1 MEIQGL
7 PAHPLLVHGPVVLIP
22 LMALL
27 GIAMIIRP
35 AWRITL
41 GPWVV
46 LLGVVMFAMTFLAAH
61 TGEELQANVAS
72 TQMIKDHAQQG
83 GALRP
88 IALALLVAI
97 FLLVAPAWSIA
108 RGGRGPL
115 ATLGRSPLWNIVSI
129 VLVVLTGVLATYWV
143 IQTGHSGA
151 TAVWHKVHI
160 TKSGG

>member
-7 PAHPLLVHGPVVLIP
+7 PAHPLRANGPIVLIP
-22 LMALL
+22 LVALL

-46 LLGVVMFAMTFLAAH
+46 LLGFAMFAMTFFAVQ
-61 TGEELQANVAS
+61 TGEELQANVNS
-72 TQMIKDHAQQG
+72 TQLIKDG
-83 GALRP
+83 SEMDDALRP

-97 FLLVAPAWSIA
+97 FLLVAPARSIA
-108 RGGRGPL
+108 RGGHGAL
-115 ATLGRSPLWNIVSI
+115 ATLGRSPLWNIVSM

-143 IQTGHSGA
+143 IQTGR
-151 TAVWHKVHI
+151 
-160 TKSGG
+160 

>member
-7 PAHPLLVHGPVVLIP
+7 PAHPLLSHGPVVLIP
-22 LMALL
+22 LVALL

-46 LLGVVMFAMTFLAAH
+46 LLGVAMFAMTFLAAQS
-61 TGEELQANVAS
+61 GEELQANVAT

-97 FLLVAPAWSIA
+97 FLFVAPAWSIA

-115 ATLGRSPLWNIVSI
+115 ATLGRSPIWNIISI

-151 TAVWHKVHI
+151 TAVWHNVRI
-160 TKSGG
+160 VKSGE